1 MKNSDA
7 PKPMQKVLRNLGF
20 LLRGRGFAA
29 LLTLGSISLMAR
41 SLGPVEFGIV
51 VLIQS
56 YFLLIKGLLNFRAF
70 EAIIRYGVPMHDAG
84 DMSGLRRLINVCRR
98 VDQRASLVATA
109 LALALAP
116 LAGPLM
122 GLSSDQVILLS
133 IYCLALL
140 TTATST
146 AGGIFRLFD
155 LFKLFSRLFTIGPT
169 IRFIGVAIAWWFDSP
184 LWVFVIILG
193 AVIAI
198 ENLYS
203 LWVCRRIYREKI
215 GHPPENETVHN
226 AKLNEFPGLRHH
238 LWVTYWQSNMD
249 LAPKHLATLLA
260 GYLLGPTEAGL
271 LRLAQDF
278 SKVLAKPAVMIREVA
293 LPELTRSWNQGSK
306 AFQHVAYRIALL
318 GGGVGLMFV
327 IVIYFSGNFLLG
339 TLIGDDFVGAVP
351 VLILLLLAAS
361 FDLSAASLRSA
372 SYAIGYASK
381 VLGLYVGSMFLY
393 LILFVILTKW
403 IGLIGTGI
411 AACVASA
418 LPMIF
423 MVLLIEKGKGRRPI

>member
-1 MKNSDA
+1 
-7 PKPMQKVLRNLGF
+7 
-20 LLRGRGFAA
+20 
-29 LLTLGSISLMAR
+29 
-41 SLGPVEFGIV
+41 
-51 VLIQS
+51 LIQS

-70 EAIIRYGVPMHDAG
+70 EAIIRYGVPMHDTG
-84 DMSGLRRLINVCRR
+84 DISGLRRLIKVCRR
-98 VDQRASLVATA
+98 VDRRASLFATG

-116 LAGPLM
+116 LVGPLM
-122 GLSSDQVILLS
+122 GLSNDQVILLS

-146 AGGIFRLFD
+146 AGGILRLFD
-155 LFKLFSRLFTIGPT
+155 LFKLFGRLFTIGPT
-169 IRFIGVAIAWWFDSP
+169 IRFIGVAIAWWFGSP

-203 LWVCRRIYREKI
+203 LWVCRRIYRERI
-215 GHPPENETVHN
+215 GPPPQGQTVRD
-226 AKLNEFPGLRHH
+226 AKLNEFPGLQHH

-278 SKVLAKPAVMIREVA
+278 STVLAKPAVMIREVA
-293 LPELTRSWNQGSK
+293 LPDLTRSWNQGSK
-306 AFQHVAYRIALL
+306 AFQHVAYRTALL

-327 IVIYFSGNFLLG
+327 AVICFFGNFLLG
-339 TLIGDDFVGAVP
+339 TLIGHNFVGAVP
-351 VLILLLLAAS
+351 VLILLLLAAT

-381 VLGLYVGSMFLY
+381 VLGMYVVSMLVY
-393 LILFVILTKW
+393 LVLFVLLTGW
-403 IGLIGTGI
+403 MGLIGTGI

-418 LPMIF
+418 LPMFF
-423 MVLLIEKGKGRRPI
+423 MVLLIQRGKVGRLN